1 MTAFANQPK
10 LGYGIFTVADV
21 AEILRLPVE
30 KVRRWLKEY
39 WDLQL
44 VPGSGHRNSWGER
57 KDKSVNF
64 YALVEFYVFYELRC
78 HGVPVSRI
86 VKSHKLLRQQFDTP
100 YPFASYRIMTDGRA
114 ILFSPDGGESVID
127 AQSGFQY
134 NLKEVIE
141 DFVKKIDF
149 GTDDQ
154 VAQRLYPSGKNR
166 SIVVD
171 PHHQFGQPVVKGT
184 NILASVLHS
193 MYKSGEKLDFI
204 AAVYGLKKQ
213 AVKDAIQ
220 FYQKTILFQSETTIC
235 LPV

>member
-1 MTAFANQPK
+1 MTAIANQPR
-10 LGYGIFTVADV
+10 LGQGIFTVTDV
-21 AEILRLPVE
+21 AGILRLPLN

-44 VPGSGHRNSWGER
+44 APEATQRASWGER

-64 YALVEFYVFYELRC
+64 YVLVEFYVFYELRR

-86 VKSHKLLRQQFDTP
+86 VKSHKLLRSKFDTP

-114 ILFSPDGGESVID
+114 ILFSPDGGESVVS
-127 AQSGFQY
+127 AESGLQY

-141 DFVKKIDF
+141 DFVKKIEF
-149 GTDDQ
+149 GDKDQ
-154 VAQRLYPSGKNR
+154 IAQRLYPAGRDK

-171 PHHQFGQPVVKGT
+171 PHHQFGQPVIKGT
-184 NILASVLHS
+184 NILAGVLYS
-193 MYKSGEKLDFI
+193 MFQSGEKIDFI
-204 AAVYGLKKQ
+204 ASVYGLNKK

-220 FYQKTILFQSETTIC
+220 FYQKAA
-235 LPV
+235 